1 MRVRG
6 VHAVLRR
13 HARGPAAGP
22 GAGARQPERERG
34 GGGQRALPALQTG
47 RHRGHRPRRG
57 DTER

>member
-34 GGGQRALPALQTG
+34 GGGQRALRALQTG
-47 RHRGHRPRRG
+47 RRHRLRREH
-57 DTER
+57 TER